1 MLTVHSSFRA
11 AAVCWR
17 GRMSAVLKAWG
28 DESGSVWALD
38 PGTYVFGAVI
48 TDGIVAEENARDRMQ
63 ELLLP
68 GQTKTHW
75 RDESDKR
82 RDLIIEALGESNL
95 AEIVVTRV
103 GPIDERDERRRRK
116 CFAHF
121 AEQLIRNDVWHL
133 CLESRGAQADELDMA
148 MVRALGAQQ
157 ILPTSFRLSHVRGK
171 DDPLLWAADA
181 VCGAVVSARIGQVRW
196 LHRLERMVQFEMIG
210 RPS

>member
-1 MLTVHSSFRA
+1 
-11 AAVCWR
+11 
-17 GRMSAVLKAWG
+17 VLKAWG
-28 DESGSVWALD
+28 DESGSVREFD

-48 TDGIVAEENARDRMQ
+48 TDGVIAEEQARDRMRL
-63 ELLLP
+63 LLLP

-82 RDLIIEALGESNL
+82 RDQIISALGECSL

-103 GPIDERDERRRRK
+103 GPLDERDERRRRK
-116 CFAHF
+116 CFTHF

-157 ILPTSFRLSHVRGK
+157 VLPTSFRLSHLRGK
-171 DDPLLWAADA
+171 DEPLLWAADA
-181 VCGAVVSARIGQVRW
+181 VCGAVVAARIGQVRW
-196 LHRLERMVQFEMIG
+196 LRQLERIVQFEMIG